1 MPEEYLETTVDK
13 FVFRVKKGCYYNEEG
28 VWVQVED
35 GLGRVGLS
43 DFLQQSSGDMAF
55 VEPKPQGTEVRQGET
70 LGEIETI
77 KISFDLASP
86 VSGVIRD
93 VNEALE
99 DQPELVNEDPYGE
112 GWVALL
118 ELTNLE
124 EDVKNLHDAEAYFVV
139 MKAKAEEEAHR

>member
-1 MPEEYLETTVDK
+1 MREEYLETTVDK
-13 FVFRVKKGCYYNEEG
+13 FVFRVKKGCYYNEDG

-43 DFLQQSSGDMAF
+43 DFLQQSSGDVAF
-55 VEPKPQGTEVRQGET
+55 VEVNPPGTEIRQGEA

-77 KISFDLASP
+77 KITFDLLSP
-86 VSGVIRD
+86 VSGVIRE
-93 VNEALE
+93 VNEAME
-99 DQPELVNEDPYGE
+99 ERPERVNEDPYGE

-124 EDVKNLHDAEAYFVV
+124 EDVKNLHDADAYFVL
-139 MKAKAEEEAHR
+139 MKAKAEEEARQ